1 MTFRL
6 PHPRPVA
13 RIRRAFLPAI
23 LAFFTL
29 SAAALLAGP
38 GTANPAGSDPILPM
52 SRQNPP
58 GVPAN
63 ILPGEPGGQ
72 AMTAP
77 TDPVKITIEPEA
89 FESIRPED
97 FIVREINVQNDSPL
111 PADIRVVMRFTTRF
125 GQSTVSRSFTT
136 SRQVPA
142 GSRQTIPVFV
152 PSSYL
157 KLEYGSEYFNS
168 ANPQVYVNGRP
179 YDSLPAGF
187 QNGIEVDRRT
197 LPLPSSFAKQ
207 ENMSVFLDKLITSH
221 SNAPFLQSPGW
232 RGENTEV
239 CISGSDTIQWPSI
252 PQFYQS
258 KYIIFRKSTDQFSA
272 DAERAIRDAVML
284 GATEVYLVM
293 PGTPWPEWATR
304 PASPSLPS
312 IVARGLGQ
320 SVAINAQSIR
330 LPGPVAST
338 APGGRRFDA
347 ALDGEEWADEEWND
361 EKWSGGSS
369 RFNNNDRNRVS
380 AQNPGLSNALNSARI
395 WAVDPAPVFMAL
407 PHIEM
412 PSIPFVLV
420 LAALLAYIVIVGP
433 VNYFLIIR
441 RKKRSVLLLLLTV
454 PLISVIF
461 VAVVI
466 IFAGTVEGWSSRAS
480 AVGVTFLD
488 QKENMA
494 YTRAGVNL
502 YAPVPVRRLV
512 FDPADS
518 VSFSTPANIDISLG
532 RDQVITGTN
541 RARVPLSY
549 SISRAER
556 HLEQL
561 KITRDA
567 NGGITVVNG
576 LGVPLTKL
584 MVKTE
589 NGEIWRMPGVIAPGD
604 SVRPDRADRKL
615 MTEEEL
621 HDAVREAERQFNS
634 IPGNWSNNS
643 TNAELSGT
651 NNLLLAASALLL
663 EMEPGINNASRNKL
677 LPESQFGPF
686 RDISGIY
693 AAKTLF
699 AQPDVLASILPPG
712 MYMAETDRP
721 LFYTP
726 GCKPVSFRARHIVFG
741 TFTAQE
747 ATPNE
752 N

>member
-6 PHPRPVA
+6 PHPVSAPW
-13 RIRRAFLPAI
+13 IRRAFLPAL

-29 SAAALLAGP
+29 SAALLAGP
-38 GTANPAGSDPILPM
+38 GTANPAGSDPIPIRPTP
-52 SRQNPP
+52 RQIPP
-58 GVPAN
+58 GTPAN
-63 ILPGEPGGQ
+63 ILPGEPGGP
-72 AMTAP
+72 AMPAP

-89 FESIRPED
+89 FDSIRPED

-111 PADIRVVMRFTTRF
+111 PADVKIVMRFTSRNY
-125 GQSTVSRSFTT
+125 GQLFSRSFTT
-136 SRQVPA
+136 SRQVPP

-152 PSSYL
+152 PASYL
-157 KLEYGSEYFNS
+157 RLEYGSDYFNS
-168 ANPQVYVNGRP
+168 ANPQVYVNGRR

-187 QNGIEVDRRT
+187 MSGVEVDRRT

-207 ENMSVFLDKLITSH
+207 ENMAGFLDGLITMH
-221 SNAPFLQSPGW
+221 SNAPFLQNPVW
-232 RGENTEV
+232 RGENTDV
-239 CISGSDTIQWPSI
+239 SVSGSDTIQWPSI

-258 KYIIFRKSTDQFSA
+258 KYIIFRKTTDQFSA

-284 GATEVYLVM
+284 GATEVCVVM

-304 PASPSLPS
+304 PSSPMQPS

-320 SVAINAQSIR
+320 SVAIDAKGLRQPE
-330 LPGPVAST
+330 LVVATT

-347 ALDGEEWADEEWND
+347 APDEEEWADEEWD
-361 EKWSGGSS
+361 DGKWGSGK
-369 RFNNNDRNRVS
+369 FNNNERNRIA
-380 AQNPGLSNALNSARI
+380 AQNPVLSDALRSARI
-395 WAVDPAPVFMAL
+395 WAVDPAAVFMTL
-407 PHIEM
+407 PHVEM

-420 LAALLAYIVIVGP
+420 VAALLAYVVIVGP

-466 IFAGTVEGWSSRAS
+466 VFVGTVEGWSSRAS

-518 VSFSTPANIDISLG
+518 VSFSTPADIDISLG

-541 RARVPLSY
+541 KARVPLSY

-561 KITRDA
+561 KVTRDA

-584 MVKTE
+584 MLKTE
-589 NGEIWRMPGVIAPGD
+589 NGEIWRAPGVVAPGD
-604 SVRPDRADRKL
+604 SVRPDRSDRNL

-621 HDAVREAERQFNS
+621 LDAVKKAERQFNS
-634 IPGNWSNNS
+634 IPGNWMNNG
-643 TNAELSGT
+643 TDAALSET

-663 EMEPGINNASRNKL
+663 EMEPGLNNAARAKL
-677 LPESQFGPF
+677 LPDSQFGQF

-699 AQPDVLASILPPG
+699 AQPDVLAAILPPG

-747 ATPNE
+747 ATQNE